1 MRMLNQTKKKLS
13 GWSGFPNKQT
23 NVFFPSTLKE
33 VIKLIKE
40 KQNLIAR
47 GNGRSYGD
55 SSINENCTI
64 DMKNFNKLKSFDSS
78 SGILI
83 AEAGVVLE
91 DIIKTFL
98 PKGWFPYVTP
108 GSKFVTLGGM
118 VACDVHG
125 KNHHKE
131 GSFSNYIEWI
141 ELINNEGNLI
151 RCSDNENSDLFKW
164 TIGGMGLTGI
174 ISTVSIKLRSIET
187 SFIKQTKIATKNINE
202 TIEIFENTLDATY
215 SVAWI
220 DCLNHNIE
228 GVGRSI
234 IMLGEHANYNEL
246 DTLDKK
252 KPLIIKEKKKK
263 SIIIYFPEWFLN
275 NWIMKVFNSVY
286 YFFLSKSKK
295 INLIYWDDYF
305 YPLDGIND
313 WYKIY
318 GKKGFIQFQ
327 CVIPLDN
334 SKKGLTEILNYL
346 SKTKVASF
354 LSVLKRFGKQES
366 NFSFPTEGYTL
377 ALDFPIKENIFTIL
391 DRLDEIAV
399 KYGGRFYLAKDSRI
413 NKKVFKESDP
423 RVNKFLNFRKKNNLD
438 SNFNSLQSNRLEI

>member
-1 MRMLNQTKKKLS
+1 MLYQTKKKIS
-13 GWSGFPNKQT
+13 GWSGFPNKQA
-23 NVFFPSTLKE
+23 NIYFPSTLKE
-33 VIKLIKE
+33 VIDLIKD
-40 KQNLIAR
+40 KKNLIAR

-64 DMKNFNKLKSFDSS
+64 DMKNFNKFKSFDPN

-83 AEAGVVLE
+83 AEAGVILE
-91 DIIKTFL
+91 DILKTFL
-98 PKGWFPYVTP
+98 PKGWFPFVTP
-108 GSKFVTLGGM
+108 GSKYVTLGGM
-118 VACDVHG
+118 IACDVHG

-131 GSFSNYIEWI
+131 GSFSNYIEWF
-141 ELINNEGNLI
+141 ELINNKGNLI
-151 RCSDNENSDLFKW
+151 KCSKNENYDLFKW

-174 ISTVSIKLRSIET
+174 ICTVSIKLRPIET
-187 SFIKQTKIATKNINE
+187 SFIKQTKITTKNINE
-202 TIEIFENTLDATY
+202 TIEIFEKTIDVTY

-234 IMLGEHANYNEL
+234 LILGEHAKYNEL
-246 DTLDKK
+246 NIFKKK
-252 KPLIIKEKKKK
+252 KPLEIKAKNKK
-263 SIIIYFPEWFLN
+263 SIVIYFPEWFLK
-275 NWIMKVFNSVY
+275 NWIMKIFNSIY

-295 INLIYWDDYF
+295 DNLVYWDDYF
-305 YPLDGIND
+305 YPLDEIND

-327 CVIPLDN
+327 CVIPLKN

-346 SKTKVASF
+346 SKIKIASF

-377 ALDFPIKENIFTIL
+377 ALDFPIKETTFSIL
-391 DRLDEIAV
+391 DKLDEITI
-399 KYGGRFYLAKDSRI
+399 KHGGRFYLAKDSRI
-413 NKKVFKESDP
+413 NKKIFKESDF
-423 RVNKFLNFRKKNNLD
+423 RVSKFINFRKKNNLD
-438 SNFNSLQSNRLEI
+438 SKFNSLQSNRLEI